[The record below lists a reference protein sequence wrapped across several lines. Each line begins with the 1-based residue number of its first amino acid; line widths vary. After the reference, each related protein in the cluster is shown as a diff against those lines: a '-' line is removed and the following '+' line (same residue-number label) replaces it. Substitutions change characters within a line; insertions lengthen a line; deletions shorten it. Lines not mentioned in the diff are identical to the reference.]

1 MLADRRT
8 TPGNITMLDT
18 TILFHAYRG
27 ISINMARVID
37 RVSRNFAN
45 DPKKQ
50 SLGVGRFITR
60 VANYVE
66 IDLAGVDLTEISPS
80 TIPTNL
86 TKRVGTFSNS
96 KIRPNRISRASRV
109 SSHQLHP
116 HSSLEMHSRDIL

>member
-8 TPGNITMLDT
+8 TPGNITMLDA

-66 IDLAGVDLTEISPS
+66 IDLAGVDLT
-80 TIPTNL
+80 
-86 TKRVGTFSNS
+86 
-96 KIRPNRISRASRV
+96 
-109 SSHQLHP
+109 
-116 HSSLEMHSRDIL
+116 